1 MKEPSPLNASGLA
14 EGAVGANAV
23 QSWLDSQRA
32 SLLDFC
38 YRLIE
43 TPSPN
48 PPGDERAV
56 IAVICEELSR
66 LKLTDHEIIASDP
79 RRPNLLLWL
88 RGKQAG
94 PLLLYNAHVDTKPVG
109 DQRDRWET
117 DPLKATLKEG
127 RIYGLGAADMKAAV
141 AAFVYALAALKENTA
156 LQGTLCL
163 ALTADEEAG
172 SRFGAGYL
180 VREAKIKADMALIGE
195 PSGIKREWEF
205 LHLGH
210 RGSSCFKIKLHG
222 TQGHSSIS
230 NLIPTVNAS
239 LKMAQVMLAMRD
251 DFHLHV
257 TPHPFCQAGITL
269 NIGVHARGGV
279 FYGVTPGYAEFGC
292 DIRVLPGVTRQGLE
306 SDLQA
311 FLEQLRQHDPSLDV
325 KLEFEEGP
333 LGWTEPTE
341 VNPDL
346 PIVRALQSAS
356 QVVLGHVPPFS
367 LYPATT
373 DSAHFQTKA
382 GIPTV
387 PSFGPGMISLAHGPN
402 EWVGIESTVQAAK
415 IYALAA
421 YDVLK

>member
-1 MKEPSPLNASGLA
+1 
-14 EGAVGANAV
+14 
-23 QSWLDSQRA
+23 
-32 SLLDFC
+32 
-38 YRLIE
+38 
-43 TPSPN
+43 
-48 PPGDERAV
+48 
-56 IAVICEELSR
+56 
-66 LKLTDHEIIASDP
+66 
-79 RRPNLLLWL
+79 
-88 RGKQAG
+88 
-94 PLLLYNAHVDTKPVG
+94 
-109 DQRDRWET
+109 
-117 DPLKATLKEG
+117 
-127 RIYGLGAADMKAAV
+127 MKASV
-141 AAFVYALAALKENTA
+141 AAFVYALAALKAHST
-156 LQGTLCL
+156 LRGTVCL

-180 VREAKIKADMALIGE
+180 VSDGKIKADMALIGE
-195 PSGIKREWEF
+195 PSGIEREWEF

-210 RGSSCFKIKLHG
+210 RGSSCFKVKVYG

-230 NLIPTVNAS
+230 NLIPSVNAS
-239 LKMAQVMLAMRD
+239 LKMAEVMLAMRN
-251 DFHLHV
+251 DFHLRV
-257 TPHPFCQAGITL
+257 TPHPFCRAGITL

-292 DIRVLPGVTRQGLE
+292 DIRVLPGVSRHGLE
-306 SDLQA
+306 RDLLE
-311 FLEQLRQHDPSLDV
+311 FLEGLRRNDPSLNA

-341 VNPDL
+341 VDPQL

-356 QVVLGHVPPFS
+356 QVVLGHVPPLG

-402 EWVGIESTVQAAK
+402 EWVGVESTVQAAK

-421 YDVLK
+421 YDVLN